1 MQFTAAV
8 SVSIPEHA
16 SRTSDLVLQA
26 SGVAAD
32 KREERHPR
40 NLCVLEPSR
49 MSAGGRTPFHPTL
62 NTMTTIGPSLTIT
75 GEITS
80 REDIT
85 IHGRLKG
92 QVRMD
97 AGALLVAPTGNVDA
111 QVQGTRV
118 TIHGTVAGDV
128 AAAERIELTQTA
140 DVTGT
145 LTAPT
150 LVLQDGA
157 TFNGVVDMDKS
168 KKKSKPAIA
177 AA

>member
-1 MQFTAAV
+1 
-8 SVSIPEHA
+8 
-16 SRTSDLVLQA
+16 
-26 SGVAAD
+26 
-32 KREERHPR
+32 
-40 NLCVLEPSR
+40 
-49 MSAGGRTPFHPTL
+49 
-62 NTMTTIGPSLTIT
+62 MTTIGPSLIIT

-97 AGALLVAPTGNVDA
+97 AGSLLVAPTGNVDA
-111 QVQGTRV
+111 HVHGTRV

-128 AAAERIELTQTA
+128 AAAERIELTATS

-145 LTAPT
+145 LTT
-150 LVLQDGA
+150 LSLVLQDGA
-157 TFNGVVDMDKS
+157 TFNGVVDMDRSAKA
-168 KKKSKPAIA
+168 KKLKTAPA

>member
-1 MQFTAAV
+1 
-8 SVSIPEHA
+8 
-16 SRTSDLVLQA
+16 
-26 SGVAAD
+26 
-32 KREERHPR
+32 
-40 NLCVLEPSR
+40 
-49 MSAGGRTPFHPTL
+49 
-62 NTMTTIGPSLTIT
+62 MTTIGPSLIIT

-97 AGALLVAPTGNVDA
+97 AGALLVAPTGTVDA
-111 QVQGTRV
+111 HVQGTRV

-128 AAAERIELTQTA
+128 AAAERIELTQTS

-145 LTAPT
+145 LTTPT

-168 KKKSKPAIA
+168 KKKKQKPEVA